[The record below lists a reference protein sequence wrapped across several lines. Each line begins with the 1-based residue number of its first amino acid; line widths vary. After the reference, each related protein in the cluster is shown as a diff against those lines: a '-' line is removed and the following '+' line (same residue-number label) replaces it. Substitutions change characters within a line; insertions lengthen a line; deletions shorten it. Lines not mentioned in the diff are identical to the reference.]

1 MASEDEHNESSA
13 EQPKT
18 SLTDE

>member
-1 MASEDEHNESSA
+1 MASEDEHSESSA